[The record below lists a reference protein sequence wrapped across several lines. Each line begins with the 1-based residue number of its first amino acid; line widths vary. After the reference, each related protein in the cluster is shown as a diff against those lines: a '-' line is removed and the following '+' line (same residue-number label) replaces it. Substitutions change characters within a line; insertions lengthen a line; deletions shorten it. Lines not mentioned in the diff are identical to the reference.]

1 MKQVLSR
8 YGVMAPPTVYAEP
21 NIHVGYV
28 NGTRYYEY
36 SAGINKGGNF
46 EFVFEA
52 DDGNSTEVGRA

>member
-1 MKQVLSR
+1 
-8 YGVMAPPTVYAEP
+8 MAPPTVYAEP